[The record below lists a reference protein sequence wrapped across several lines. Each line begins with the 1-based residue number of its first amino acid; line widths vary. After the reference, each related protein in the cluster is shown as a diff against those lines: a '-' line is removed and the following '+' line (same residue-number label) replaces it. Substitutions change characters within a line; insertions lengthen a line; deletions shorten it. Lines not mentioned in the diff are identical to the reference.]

1 MSSLKNNLFHFQR
14 LFRAKNIICLTA
26 PAHQL
31 ITEGLATPRGE
42 DYANRDQLS
51 RKWANPKLSKGPNWR
66 EKGKQLRC
74 ASHRDSELV
83 PGVFCGVR
91 RACWHLSQGCQKG
104 DLVSVSLILREA
116 RRGD

>member
-26 PAHQL
+26 LAHQL

-51 RKWANPKLSKGPNWR
+51 RKWANPKLSKGPNGR

-74 ASHRDSELV
+74 VSHR
-83 PGVFCGVR
+83 
-91 RACWHLSQGCQKG
+91 Q
-104 DLVSVSLILREA
+104 
-116 RRGD
+116 